1 MISSALLNCF
11 QNGPEC
17 GQAHSPGIATCIYN
31 PCRGKVH
38 THPIEDPDDKHMTTC
53 IHKIILDGDCGKVM
67 KERSMQ
73 DEGMRVMAK
82 EG

>member
-1 MISSALLNCF
+1 M
-11 QNGPEC
+11 
-17 GQAHSPGIATCIYN
+17 
-31 PCRGKVH
+31 
-38 THPIEDPDDKHMTTC
+38 HPVEDPDDIHMTTC

-73 DEGMRVMAK
+73 GEGMRVMAK